1 MSRVRLVAVDL
12 DDTLLNSELQISPR
26 VKSAVSRAVEQN
38 VRVVLAT
45 GRMFPA
51 AVPFA
56 RELELETPLIT
67 YQGALVKE
75 HLTGRELYHRP
86 VPLELAVDV
95 IKRLSPTGFH
105 LQVYVD
111 DALCMPRLTP
121 EGERYARISG
131 VDPRVVGDLLHFLR
145 VPPTKIVMIAPEG
158 EIDLLLPG
166 LLTRYN
172 GALHV
177 SKSKPYF
184 LEFSEPRAT
193 KGEAL
198 RHLSAELG
206 IAREEVMAIGDGY
219 NDIPMLEFAGVAVVV
234 GNARPEIKAH
244 AAHVTAGNDED
255 GVAVAL
261 ETLVLG
267 ESFTT
272 VNRCHRE

>member
-1 MSRVRLVAVDL
+1 LGRIRLVAVDL
-12 DDTLLNSELQISPR
+12 DDTLLNSKLEISPR
-26 VKSAVSRAVEQN
+26 VKKAVSRAVERN
-38 VRVVLAT
+38 VPVVLAT

-51 AVPFA
+51 AVPYA
-56 RELELETPLIT
+56 RELALETPLIT

-75 HLTGRELYHRP
+75 HRTGRELYHRP

-95 IKRLSPTGFH
+95 IERLSPTGFH

-111 DALCMPRLTP
+111 DTLCMPRLTP

-131 VDPRVVGDLLHFLR
+131 VKPRIVGDLLHFLR
-145 VPPTKIVMIAPEG
+145 VPPTKIVMIATEK

-166 LLTRYN
+166 LLSQYD
-172 GALHV
+172 GVLHV

-198 RHLSAELG
+198 KHLSAELG
-206 IAREEVMAIGDGY
+206 ISREEVMAIGDGY
-219 NDIPMLEFAGVAVVV
+219 NDVPMLGFAGVAVAV

-244 AAHVTAGNDED
+244 AAHITPGNDED
-255 GVAVAL
+255 GVAVAI

-267 ESFTT
+267 EGGWA
-272 VNRCHRE
+272 